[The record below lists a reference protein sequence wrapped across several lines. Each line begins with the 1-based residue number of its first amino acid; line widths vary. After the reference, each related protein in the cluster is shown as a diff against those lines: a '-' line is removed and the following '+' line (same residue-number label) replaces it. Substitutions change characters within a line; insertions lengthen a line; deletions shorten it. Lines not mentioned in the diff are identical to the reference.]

1 MLDRFD
7 TDPND
12 LKELLNLLEKLVD
25 LPGSQA
31 VSMAGI
37 RAAYR
42 RKLFGCEYPAAEKAS
57 DADVDSLWDI
67 LHQDRSANLDQ
78 ILDRVIETELANQ
91 GS

>member
-1 MLDRFD
+1 MLNRYD
-7 TDPND
+7 TDPDD

-42 RKLFGCEYPAAEKAS
+42 RKLFGFEQPVKGVPS
-57 DADVDSLWDI
+57 GDVDSLWDI
-67 LHQDRSANLDQ
+67 LHHDRSTNLDQ
-78 ILDRVIETELANQ
+78 ILDRVIETELTNQ

>member
-7 TDPND
+7 TDHND

-42 RKLFGCEYPAAEKAS
+42 RKLFGYEHPAEKAS
-57 DADVDSLWDI
+57 EADVDSLWDI

-78 ILDRVIETELANQ
+78 ILDRVIETELTNQ